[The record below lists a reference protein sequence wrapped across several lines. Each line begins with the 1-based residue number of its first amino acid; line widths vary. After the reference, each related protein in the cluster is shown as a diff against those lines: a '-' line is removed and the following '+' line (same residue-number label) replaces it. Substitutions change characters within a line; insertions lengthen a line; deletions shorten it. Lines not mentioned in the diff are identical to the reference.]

1 MAHGGARSGAG
12 RPKGIHTQFS
22 RETIDKFR
30 ARIQV
35 DMLLRRLEGLADGTV
50 EMPPHAVTAA
60 LGLLRKVM
68 PDTAQ
73 VEHSGEVAVSKVI
86 RSPAVS
92 DTAKTWAENHVPA
105 HMTEH

>member
-1 MAHGGARSGAG
+1 MTHCGARNGAG
-12 RPKGIHTQFS
+12 RPKGTGVSFS
-22 RETIDKFR
+22 RETIDRLR
-30 ARIQV
+30 AKIQV
-35 DMLLRRLEGLADGTV
+35 EKITQRLEALTLGEV

-73 VEHSGEVAVSKVI
+73 VEHSGEIISSKVI

-92 DTAKTWAENHVPA
+92 DTAQSWASEHVPEQ
-105 HMTEH
+105 HTEH

>member
-1 MAHGGARSGAG
+1 MAHGGSRSGAG
-12 RPKGIHTQFS
+12 RPKGITTHFN
-22 RETIDKFR
+22 RETINKFR
-30 ARIQV
+30 DRIQV
-35 DMLLRRLEGLADGTV
+35 ESILQRLEGLVTGTV

-73 VEHSGEVAVSKVI
+73 VEHSGEIISSKVI

-92 DTAKTWAENHVPA
+92 DTAKAWSAEHVPEQ
-105 HMTEH
+105 HTEH